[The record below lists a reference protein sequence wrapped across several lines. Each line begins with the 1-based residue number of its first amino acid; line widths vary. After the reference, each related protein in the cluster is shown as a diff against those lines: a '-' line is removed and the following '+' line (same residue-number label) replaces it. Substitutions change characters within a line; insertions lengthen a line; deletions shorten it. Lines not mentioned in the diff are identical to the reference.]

1 MNEPLGPAAVA
12 IIAVISV
19 TGPASAAE
27 WSARGQTGAG
37 TRSLPPR
44 AFAQTNRPTALGA
57 APSSP
62 QTRDGRIREFLEW
75 KERFA
80 NSRAAERSR

>member
-1 MNEPLGPAAVA
+1 VREPLGPAAVA

-19 TGPASAAE
+19 TGPAWAADLN
-27 WSARGQTGAG
+27 ARGQRDVG
-37 TRSLPPR
+37 TRSLPPKIL
-44 AFAQTNRPTALGA
+44 ASTNRRAALGA

-62 QTRDGRIREFLEW
+62 QTRDSRLREFLDW

-80 NSRAAERSR
+80 NSRAIERSR

>member
-27 WSARGQTGAG
+27 WSARGQTDAG
-37 TRSLPPR
+37 TRSLPPK
-44 AFAQTNRPTALGA
+44 AIAPTNRRTALGA

-62 QTRDGRIREFLEW
+62 QTRDSRFREFFDW

-80 NSRAAERSR
+80 NSRAVERSR

>member
-1 MNEPLGPAAVA
+1 VKEPLGPAAVA
-12 IIAVISV
+12 IIAVIAV
-19 TGPASAAE
+19 AGPAWAADLR
-27 WSARGQTGAG
+27 ARGQTDAG
-37 TRSLPPR
+37 TRILPPK
-44 AFAQTNRPTALGA
+44 AFALTNRRTVLGA

-62 QTRDGRIREFLEW
+62 QTRDGRIREFLDW

>member
-1 MNEPLGPAAVA
+1 VRAPLGPAAVA

-19 TGPASAAE
+19 TGPGWAADLN
-27 WSARGQTGAG
+27 ARGQRDAG
-37 TRSLPPR
+37 TRLPPKI
-44 AFAQTNRPTALGA
+44 FASTNRRAALGA

-62 QTRDGRIREFLEW
+62 QTRDSRIREFLDW

-80 NSRAAERSR
+80 NSRTVERSR